1 MLIRRATRADLKAIL
16 TIENSSFEAE
26 RFTRSQ
32 LLYLM
37 TKARG
42 LFLVLELKGEIAG
55 YLSVLTHKK
64 HHSLRIYS
72 IAVDPARRG
81 MKLGQALIEKAIAYA
96 LELGLP
102 ALSLEVNTEN
112 SPAISLYARNGF
124 EAVEILEDYY
134 GKGENALKM
143 IKKL

>member
-1 MLIRRATRADLKAIL
+1 MLIRQATRADLKAIL

-42 LFLVLELKGEIAG
+42 LFLVLELEGKIAG
-55 YLSVLTHKK
+55 YISILTNKRY
-64 HHSLRIYS
+64 HSLRIYS
-72 IAVDPARRG
+72 IAIDPARRG
-81 MKLGQALIEKAIAYA
+81 QKLAQELIEKAVDYA
-96 LELGLP
+96 RQLHLP
-102 ALSLEVNTEN
+102 AVSLEVNTEN
-112 SPAISLYARNGF
+112 SSAIALYIRNGF
-124 EAVEILEDYY
+124 NAVEILEDYY

-143 IKKL
+143 IRQL

>member
-1 MLIRRATRADLKAIL
+1 MLIRQATRADLKAVVN
-16 TIENSSFEAE
+16 IENSSFEAE
-26 RFTRSQ
+26 RFSRSQ
-32 LLYLM
+32 LLYLI

-42 LFLVLELKGEIAG
+42 LFLVLELEGKIAA
-55 YLSVLTHKK
+55 YLSVLTHKN

-81 MKLGQALIEKAIAYA
+81 MKLGQALIEKATAYA
-96 LELGLP
+96 RELGLP

-112 SPAISLYARNGF
+112 SPAISLYTRNGF
-124 EAVEILEDYY
+124 EALEILEDYY

-143 IKKL
+143 IKRL

>member
-1 MLIRRATRADLKAIL
+1 MLIRKATRADLKAIL
-16 TIENSSFEAE
+16 NIENSSFEAE

-42 LFLVLELKGEIAG
+42 LFLVLELEEEIAG

-81 MKLGQALIEKAIAYA
+81 IKLGQALIEKAIAYA

-134 GKGENALKM
+134 GKGESALKM

>member
-1 MLIRRATRADLKAIL
+1 MLIRQATRADLKAIL

-42 LFLVLELKGEIAG
+42 LFLVLELEGEIAG

>member
-1 MLIRRATRADLKAIL
+1 MLIRQATRADLKAIL

-42 LFLVLELKGEIAG
+42 LFLVLELEEEIAG

-72 IAVDPARRG
+72 IAIDPARRG
-81 MKLGQALIEKAIAYA
+81 QKLAQELIEKAVDYA
-96 LELGLP
+96 RQLHLP

-134 GKGENALKM
+134 GKGESALKM

>member
-1 MLIRRATRADLKAIL
+1 MLIRQATRADLKAIL

-72 IAVDPARRG
+72 IAIDPARRG
-81 MKLGQALIEKAIAYA
+81 QKLAQELIEKAVDYA
-96 LELGLP
+96 RQLHLP

>member
-1 MLIRRATRADLKAIL
+1 MLIRKATRADLKAIL
-16 TIENSSFEAE
+16 NIENSSFEAE

-42 LFLVLELKGEIAG
+42 LFLVLELEEEIAG

>member
-1 MLIRRATRADLKAIL
+1 MLIRQATRADLKAIL
-16 TIENSSFEAE
+16 HIENSSFEAE

-42 LFLVLELKGEIAG
+42 LFLVLELEGEIAG

-96 LELGLP
+96 WELGLP

>member
-42 LFLVLELKGEIAG
+42 LFLVLELEEEIAG

>member
-1 MLIRRATRADLKAIL
+1 MLIRQATRSDLKAIL
-16 TIENSSFEAE
+16 NIENSSFEAE

-64 HHSLRIYS
+64 HHNLRIYS

-112 SPAISLYARNGF
+112 CPAISLYERNGF

>member
-1 MLIRRATRADLKAIL
+1 MLIRQATRADLKAIL

-42 LFLVLELKGEIAG
+42 LFLVLELEEEIAG

-134 GKGENALKM
+134 GKGESALKM

>member
-1 MLIRRATRADLKAIL
+1 MLIRQATRADLKAIL
-16 TIENSSFEAE
+16 TIENSSFAAE

-42 LFLVLELKGEIAG
+42 LFLVLELEEEIAG

-64 HHSLRIYS
+64 PHSLRIYS

>member
-1 MLIRRATRADLKAIL
+1 MLIRQATRADLKAIL

-42 LFLVLELKGEIAG
+42 LFLVLELEEEIAG

>member
-1 MLIRRATRADLKAIL
+1 MLIRQATRADLKAIL
-16 TIENSSFEAE
+16 NIENSSFEAE

-42 LFLVLELKGEIAG
+42 LFLVLELEEEIAG